1 MTRRGLEIRV
11 GIVVVLA
18 SVILVVGIM
27 WFQKFKLVEKR
38 YHFFVRFAE
47 VGGLQSNDP
56 IYVNGVERG
65 RVGSVDLHANDVIVE
80 MGIREGVDVPTDSRV
95 RLKSI
100 GIMGER
106 FVAINKGFSQR
117 SVAPGDTI
125 DGEFLMGLSEV
136 MGAAGAIL
144 DELAETSRNLRDILE
159 TFTSEG
165 KLQSSVDNLSAAT
178 ENLRTITDE
187 NQPRLAKA
195 IRGIERVSSRLDSLT
210 MRHYAALDSSMA
222 GFGRA
227 GQNVESAVE
236 NLSRSSED
244 LKEITHRLR
253 EGEGTLGKLLSD
265 DELIERLNS
274 TLSKLDSLITDIKLH
289 PGRYVTLELF

>member
-18 SVILVVGIM
+18 SVILVIGIM

-38 YHFFVRFAE
+38 YHVFARFGE

-65 RVGSVDLHANDVIVE
+65 RVGSVNLDANDVIVE
-80 MGIREGVDVPTDSRV
+80 MGIREGVDIPTDSRV
-95 RLKSI
+95 RLKSV

-106 FVAINKGFSQR
+106 FVAITKGSSPQI
-117 SVAPGDTI
+117 VASGDTV

-136 MGAAGAIL
+136 MGAAGEIL
-144 DELAETSRNLRDILE
+144 DELTETSRNLRDILE
-159 TFTSEG
+159 TFSREG
-165 KLQSSVDNLSAAT
+165 KLQSSVDDLSVASA
-178 ENLRTITDE
+178 NLRSITND
-187 NQPRLAKA
+187 NQPRLANA

-227 GQNVESAVE
+227 GQNVETAVQ
-236 NLSRSSED
+236 NLSQSSED
-244 LKEITHRLR
+244 LKEITRRLR
-253 EGEGTLGKLLSD
+253 EGEGTMGKLLSD
-265 DELIERLNS
+265 DELIERLNT

>member
-18 SVILVVGIM
+18 SVILVFGIM

-38 YHFFVRFAE
+38 YHFYVRFGE

-65 RVGSVDLHANDVIVE
+65 RVSSVNLDTSDVIVE
-80 MGIREGVDVPTDSRV
+80 MGIREGVVIPTDSRV
-95 RLKSI
+95 RLKSV

-106 FVAINKGFSQR
+106 YVEVTKGSSQR
-117 SVAPGDTI
+117 IVAVGDTVG
-125 DGEFLMGLSEV
+125 GEFLMGLSEV
-136 MGAAGAIL
+136 MGATGEIL
-144 DELAETSRNLRDILE
+144 DELAETSRNLREILE
-159 TFTSEG
+159 TFSSEG
-165 KLQSSVDNLSAAT
+165 KLQSSVDNLSVASA
-178 ENLRTITDE
+178 NLRSITDD
-187 NQPRLAKA
+187 NQPRLANA

-227 GQNVESAVE
+227 GQNVETAVQ

-244 LKEITHRLR
+244 LKEITRRLR
-253 EGEGTLGKLLSD
+253 EGEGTMGKLLSD
-265 DELIERLNS
+265 DELIENLNT
-274 TLSKLDSLITDIKLH
+274 TLSRLDSLITDIKLH
-289 PGRYVTLELF
+289 PGRYLTLELF